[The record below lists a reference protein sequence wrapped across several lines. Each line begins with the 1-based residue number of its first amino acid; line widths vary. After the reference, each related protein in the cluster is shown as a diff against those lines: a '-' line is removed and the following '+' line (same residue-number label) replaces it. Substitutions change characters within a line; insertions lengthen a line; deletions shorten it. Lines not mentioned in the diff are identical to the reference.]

1 MEAYCESFLLYL
13 NIEKGRAK
21 NTVQSYRSDLAGFI
35 TYLRQLGI
43 AEFSLLDKKIVKGY
57 VYALYNQKLAASSVA
72 RKLSCLKMFFL
83 YLRQEKIIENDHL
96 LMLETPKQAQHLPDF
111 LTIEEVELLLAG
123 PDTSTPLGLR
133 DRTMLELMYA
143 TGVRVSELVEIKYQ
157 DINLEFTFLRLMGKG
172 SKERI
177 VPIGRIA
184 MQYLK
189 QYMLTVRS
197 TLVSDQRV
205 DAMFVSYQG
214 KQLSRQSFWKLIK
227 KYAMQVGI
235 GAKISPHTL
244 RHSFATHLL
253 NNGADLR
260 IVQELLGHADLST
273 TQIYTHVTHDKLLAV
288 FDASHPRAK

>member
-1 MEAYCESFLLYL
+1 MEAYSEDFLLYL
-13 NIEKGRAK
+13 DIEKGRAK

-35 TYLRQLGI
+35 MFLRQIGI
-43 AEFSLLDKKIVKGY
+43 EDFSQLDIALVKRY
-57 VYALYNQKLAASSVA
+57 AYALYNQKLAPSSVA

-83 YLRQEKIIENDHL
+83 YLRQEKVIHDDSL
-96 LMLETPKQAQHLPDF
+96 LMLETPKQPQHLPDF
-111 LTIEEVELLLAG
+111 LTIEEVELLLDG
-123 PDTSTPLGLR
+123 PDTSTPLGIR
-133 DRTMLELMYA
+133 DKTMLELMYA
-143 TGVRVSELVEIKYQ
+143 TGVRVSELVGIKYQ
-157 DINLEFTFLRLMGKG
+157 DINLEFTFLRCMGKG
-172 SKERI
+172 AKERI

-184 MQYLK
+184 MQYLR
-189 QYMLTVRS
+189 QYMLTVRA
-197 TLVSDQRV
+197 TLVSDKRV

-227 KYAMQVGI
+227 KYALQVGI

-273 TQIYTHVTHDKLLAV
+273 TQIYTHVTHDKLLAA